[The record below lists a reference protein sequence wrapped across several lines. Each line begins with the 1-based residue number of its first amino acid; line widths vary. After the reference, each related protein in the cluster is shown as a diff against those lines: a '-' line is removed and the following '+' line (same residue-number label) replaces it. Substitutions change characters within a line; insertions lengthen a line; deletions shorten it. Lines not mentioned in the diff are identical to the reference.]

1 MFWFIGDQHSSRHSP
16 SAVFQISL
24 DSGDV
29 AEQQKEGISEQ
40 LQSWCISLQ
49 CTTSNILQTGAANFR
64 TETHSLFTPGLGREA
79 KNSPRWVF
87 WGINA
92 LITEF
97 LRFYSF
103 SWIFFCISGIQ
114 RNQFL
119 LCTTGPKDSSGVTK
133 NSVWPCPLY
142 VDRELRYSLF
152 IVGTKPTKW
161 GWSFSNFWDPPRI
174 MCQTCRTSKLPT
186 SQNFLIQIF
195 CCTTSPEGGLLLTK
209 RTMFVQIPGAVN
221 VIS

>member
-40 LQSWCISLQ
+40 LQSRCISLQ

-142 VDRELRYSLF
+142 VDYMLTGS
-152 IVGTKPTKW
+152 
-161 GWSFSNFWDPPRI
+161 WDIP
-174 MCQTCRTSKLPT
+174 
-186 SQNFLIQIF
+186 F
-195 CCTTSPEGGLLLTK
+195 LLLEQNPQSGVEAFPISEIPQELCARRAEHQNSPLHKTSWYK
-209 RTMFVQIPGAVN
+209 FFVAQLHQKVGFF
-221 VIS
+221 

>member
-1 MFWFIGDQHSSRHSP
+1 MHHQQYLTNGSCKFSHRNSFFIH
-16 SAVFQISL
+16 
-24 DSGDV
+24 
-29 AEQQKEGISEQ
+29 
-40 LQSWCISLQ
+40 
-49 CTTSNILQTGAANFR
+49 
-64 TETHSLFTPGLGREA
+64 PGLGREA

-186 SQNFLIQIF
+186 SQNFLIQCF
-195 CCTTSPEGGLLLTK
+195 FFATSWEDGLLTNL
-209 RTMFVQIPGAVN
+209 
-221 VIS
+221 